1 MNGGNKMPEPNDRFF
16 FYVAL
21 DMPEG
26 AILPEKAKQLKKRVR
41 EKGDKAGGGGEDTLI
56 INATGH
62 RPF

>member
-1 MNGGNKMPEPNDRFF
+1 
-16 FYVAL
+16 
-21 DMPEG
+21 MPEG

-41 EKGDKAGGGGEDTLI
+41 EKGDKAGAGGGREDTLI

>member
-1 MNGGNKMPEPNDRFF
+1 MPEPNDRFF

-26 AILPEKAKQLKKRVR
+26 AILPEKAKQLKKRGR
-41 EKGDKAGGGGEDTLI
+41 EKGDKAGAGGGREDTLI

>member
-1 MNGGNKMPEPNDRFF
+1 MPEPNDRFF

-21 DMPEG
+21 DMLEG

-41 EKGDKAGGGGEDTLI
+41 EKGDKAGAGGGREDTLI

>member
-1 MNGGNKMPEPNDRFF
+1 MPEPNDRFF

-41 EKGDKAGGGGEDTLI
+41 EKGDKAGGGGGGGGGEEKKKSKDTGLF
-56 INATGH
+56 
-62 RPF
+62 PF

>member
-21 DMPEG
+21 DMLEG

-41 EKGDKAGGGGEDTLI
+41 EKGDKAGGREDTLI